1 MKLRKII
8 HIDMDAYYASI
19 EQRDNPELKGKPVI
33 VGGLPD
39 ERAVVCSAS
48 YEARKLGVRSGMAT
62 KIAYKL
68 CPNAIFL
75 PPRFDAYIATAK
87 IIKNIFYEYTDLVE
101 PLSLDEAFLDVTEN
115 KKNIPYAT
123 EIANEIKKKI
133 FDITSLTASAGVSYN
148 KFLAKIASDFKKP
161 DGLTVITP
169 ENALSFIDNLPIGKF
184 YGIGKVTEK
193 KMLTLGIK
201 TGADLRKLSMS
212 QLIEHFGKS
221 GKYFYDMARGID
233 ESPVEPNSIRKSVG
247 KEITLPEDTLNINTL
262 FRIIDE
268 LSNELEKWL
277 IENNKKGKTITLK
290 IKYFDFK
297 LVTKSKTMKES
308 IFNSWIISKYAK
320 ELLLKTLAG
329 KKKIRL
335 IGIYISNFINTKDL
349 EYEKQMKLF

>member
-1 MKLRKII
+1 MNLRKII

-33 VGGLPD
+33 VGGFPD

-48 YEARKLGVRSGMAT
+48 YEARKSGVRSGMAT

-75 PPRFDAYIATAK
+75 QPRFDVYIATSK

-115 KKNIPYAT
+115 KKNISYAT
-123 EIANEIKKKI
+123 EIAKEIKKKI
-133 FDITSLTASAGVSYN
+133 FEITLLTASAGVSYN

-169 ENALSFIDNLPIGKF
+169 ENAISFIDNLPIGKF

-193 KMLTLGIK
+193 KMLSLGIK
-201 TGADLRKLSMS
+201 TGADLRKFSLA
-212 QLIEHFGKS
+212 QLIEYFGKS

-262 FRIIDE
+262 YRIIDE

-277 IENNKKGKTITLK
+277 IENNKKGKTIILK

-297 LVTKSKTMKES
+297 LITRSVTIKEP
-308 IFNSWIISKYAK
+308 IFNSWIIAKYAK

-335 IGIYISNFINTKDL
+335 IGIYISNFINTIDV
-349 EYEKQMKLF
+349 ETEQQMKLF

>member
-39 ERAVVCSAS
+39 KRAVVCSAS

-123 EIANEIKKKI
+123 EIAKEIKKKI
-133 FDITSLTASAGVSYN
+133 FEITSLTASAGVSYN
-148 KFLAKIASDFKKP
+148 KFLAKIASDFNKP

-169 ENALSFIDNLPIGKF
+169 ENALFFIDNLPVGKF
-184 YGIGKVTEK
+184 YGIGKATEK
-193 KMLTLGIK
+193 KMLSLGIK
-201 TGADLRKLSMS
+201 TGADLRKLSIS

-221 GKYFYDMARGID
+221 GKYFYDISRGID

-262 FRIIDE
+262 YRIIDE
-268 LSNELEKWL
+268 LSSELEKWL
-277 IENNKKGKTITLK
+277 KENNIKGKTITLK

-297 LVTKSKTMKES
+297 LITRSKTVKEP
-308 IFNSWIISKYAK
+308 IFNSWIIANHTK
-320 ELLLKTLAG
+320 ELLTKTLAG

-335 IGIYISNFINTKDL
+335 IGIYISNFINTADF
-349 EYEKQMKLF
+349 ESEQQMKLF

>member
-39 ERAVVCSAS
+39 KRAVVCSAS

-68 CPNAIFL
+68 YPNAIFL

-123 EIANEIKKKI
+123 EIAKEIKKKI
-133 FDITSLTASAGVSYN
+133 FEITSLTASAGVSYN
-148 KFLAKIASDFKKP
+148 KFLAKIASDFNKP

-169 ENALSFIDNLPIGKF
+169 ENALFFIDNLPVGKF
-184 YGIGKVTEK
+184 YGIGKATEK
-193 KMLTLGIK
+193 KMLSLGIK
-201 TGADLRKLSMS
+201 TGADLRKLSIS

-221 GKYFYDMARGID
+221 GKYFYDISRGID

-262 FRIIDE
+262 YRIIDE
-268 LSNELEKWL
+268 LSSELEKWL
-277 IENNKKGKTITLK
+277 KENNIKGKTITLK

-297 LVTKSKTMKES
+297 LITRSKTVKEP
-308 IFNSWIISKYAK
+308 IFNSWIIANHTK
-320 ELLLKTLAG
+320 ELLTKTLAG

-335 IGIYISNFINTKDL
+335 IGIYISNFINTADF
-349 EYEKQMKLF
+349 ESEQQMKLF